1 VDLRCAI
8 TQTDTSHRQTRSYD
22 FNYLDRLISG
32 VEDEL
37 TDALR
42 YWRTRFLLIP
52 SDQPQPTMTAPTGEP
67 LREEEIHIVGA
78 TKLLEMIGKSRWTPY
93 GSKKDTT
100 PPSLLP
106 TWLDPSACVTDP
118 FLMEQLDK
126 IQKGQKPLAKPD
138 NPMEIHNATLE
149 SIAAAMRDPEKGLPI
164 SDRWWHRVAYPDS
177 FQGDAFVTWLQTM
190 YTDIKTREQAVEW
203 GQRLQKKG
211 LIGEPKCSGHP
222 VPC

>member
-1 VDLRCAI
+1 
-8 TQTDTSHRQTRSYD
+8 
-22 FNYLDRLISG
+22 
-32 VEDEL
+32 
-37 TDALR
+37 
-42 YWRTRFLLIP
+42 
-52 SDQPQPTMTAPTGEP
+52 MTAPTGEP

-93 GSKKDTT
+93 RSKKDTT

-126 IQKGQKPLAKPD
+126 LQKGHKPLSRPD

-211 LIGEPKCSGHP
+211 LIGERERSRCPILF
-222 VPC
+222 